1 MNKKLINIFTN
12 DMPAS
17 MDAMAHIR
25 DKFNEFGYTVTTEY
39 SPDASLIICIG
50 GDGAF
55 IRSVHKCDFPDVPF
69 LGVNTGHLGF
79 FEEISLDEFD
89 SFLMDYFHKRY
100 TIQTLNTVNA
110 TVITQDGGEY
120 HHTGL
125 NEIVIRGRQS
135 STVHLGLCIDD
146 ILIQQFT
153 GDGILCAPSSGS
165 TAYNYSLGG
174 AIVDP
179 RLDSLQLTPIA
190 PINTNAYRSFTSSL
204 MLPSEKTIEVVPSER
219 QKYIFLFNDGYETG
233 YTDVVRINI
242 KVSDTTIKLIR
253 RHDYDFWSK
262 VKSKFL

>member
-1 MNKKLINIFTN
+1 MNKKLINVFTN
-12 DMPAS
+12 EMPAS
-17 MDAMAHIR
+17 IDAMSYIQR
-25 DKFNEFGYTVTTEY
+25 KFNDLGYTVATEY
-39 SPDASLIICIG
+39 SPETSLIICIG

-55 IRSVHKCDFPDVPF
+55 IEAIHKCDFPQVPF
-69 LGVNTGHLGF
+69 LGINTGHLGF
-79 FEEISLDEFD
+79 FEEITLDEFD
-89 SFLMDYFHKRY
+89 RFLIEYLNGRY
-100 TIQTLNTVNA
+100 TIQPLNTVNA
-110 TVITQDGGEY
+110 TVITEDGCEY

-125 NEIVIRGRQS
+125 NEVVIRGRQS
-135 STVHLGLCIDD
+135 SAVHLELSIDD

-179 RLDSLQLTPIA
+179 RLDALQLTPIA

-204 MLPSEKTIEVVPSER
+204 MLPSDKTIEVIPDDR
-219 QKYIFLFNDGYETG
+219 QQRVFVFNDGYETG
-233 YTDVVRINI
+233 YTHVKRINI

-253 RHDYDFWSK
+253 SHDYDFWSK

>member
-1 MNKKLINIFTN
+1 MNKKLINVFTN

-17 MDAMAHIR
+17 KDAMVHIR
-25 DKFNEFGYTVTTEY
+25 EKFNEFGYSVTTEF
-39 SPDASLIICIG
+39 SPHASLIICIG

-55 IRSVHKCDFPDVPF
+55 IKAVHNCGFPDVPF

-79 FEEISLDEFD
+79 FEEITLEEFD
-89 SFLMDYFHKRY
+89 AFLLDYLSGRY
-100 TIQTLNTVNA
+100 TIQPLNTVNA
-110 TVITQDGGEY
+110 TVITKDGSEY

-125 NEIVIRGRQS
+125 NEVVIRGRQS
-135 STVHLGLCIDD
+135 STVHLGLCIDN
-146 ILIQQFT
+146 ILIQKFT

-204 MLPSEKTIEVVPSER
+204 MLPSEKTIEVTPEER
-219 QKYIFLFNDGYETG
+219 ERNIYVFNDGYETG
-233 YTDVVRINI
+233 YTDVARINI
-242 KVSDTTIKLIR
+242 RVSDTTINLIR

>member
-1 MNKKLINIFTN
+1 MNKKLVNVFTN
-12 DMPAS
+12 NMPAS
-17 MDAMAHIR
+17 MDALTYIR
-25 DKFNEFGYTVTTEY
+25 EKFNEFGYTVATEY
-39 SPDASLIICIG
+39 SPEASLIICIG

-55 IRSVHKCDFPDVPF
+55 IESVHSCGFPDIPF

-79 FEEISLDEFD
+79 FEEITLEEFD
-89 SFLMDYFHKRY
+89 GFLIDYLHGRY
-100 TIQTLNTVNA
+100 TIQPLNLVNA
-110 TVITQDGGEY
+110 VVLTEDGSLY
-120 HHTGL
+120 QHTGL
-125 NEIVIRGRQS
+125 NEVVIRGRQS

-146 ILIQQFT
+146 ILIQHFA

-204 MLPSEKTIEVVPSER
+204 MLPSEKTIEVIPDDRER
-219 QKYIFLFNDGYETG
+219 KIYIFNDGFETG
-233 YTDVVRINI
+233 YTNVKRINI